1 MWDHRLVSTDNG
13 GMVRYSVGSYGEPTT
28 PASAGNNW
36 PLRGSKMTLFEGG
49 VHGVAFLSGGA
60 LPPALCRTVYHG
72 LTHIVDFTATIATA
86 AGTTFPDPID
96 GVDILAAALGK
107 ASAREAVPIN
117 IFDYGAKYTAIR
129 WKNFKVIIWECVCP
143 FGWLDGWL
151 YDRSPFRY
159 LTAAA
164 WQIIVGGALAFKAFG
179 NLDANRTNGWFANG
193 SNPAVEGAP
202 AGESE
207 SLYVFDLDADPTE
220 HHDLS
225 KERPDLVAE
234 GRAQLKGFING
245 GYQPIQ
251 VNEPNPLG
259 AYLFHNDT
267 WAPFM
272 DTVECV
278 DAQQLHCGAVRGRG
292 ADGCFECVLLH
303 QPVLEAAGCKELGS
317 LSMWCAP

>member
-129 WKNFKVIIWECVCP
+129 WKNFK
-143 FGWLDGWL
+143 
-151 YDRSPFRY
+151 
-159 LTAAA
+159 
-164 WQIIVGGALAFKAFG
+164 IIVGGALAFKAFG